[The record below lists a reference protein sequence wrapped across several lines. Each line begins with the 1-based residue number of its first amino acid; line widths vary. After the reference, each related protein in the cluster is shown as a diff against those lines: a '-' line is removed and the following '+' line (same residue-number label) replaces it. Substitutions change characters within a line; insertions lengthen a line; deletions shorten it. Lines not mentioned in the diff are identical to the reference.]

1 MTCKW
6 LTMCPL
12 RRLEQQGVIGLTW
25 RRRYCE
31 SDTDWKR
38 CERYKMEEQGIPHA
52 DDMMP
57 DGSFV
62 DPNVA

>member
-1 MTCKW
+1 M
-6 LTMCPL
+6 
-12 RRLEQQGVIGLTW
+12 IGLTW
-25 RRRYCE
+25 RRRYCD

-38 CERYKMEEQGIPHA
+38 CERYRMEEQGIPHA
-52 DDMMP
+52 DNMMP